1 MHAYRSHNCVEL
13 TETNVGQQVKLS
25 GWINRKRDH
34 GQLVFVDLRDHY
46 GLTQCVADSSDASF
60 EMSASNSIKPMQ
72 MFYNHN
78 VATHRFGLVLVN
90 TTIANN
96 GKNLP
101 WKNAT

>member
-1 MHAYRSHNCVEL
+1 M
-13 TETNVGQQVKLS
+13 S
-25 GWINRKRDH
+25 G
-34 GQLVFVDLRDHY
+34 
-46 GLTQCVADSSDASF
+46 SDASF

-78 VATHRFGLVLVN
+78 VATHKFGLVLVN